1 MGNSTFSPAVQEA
14 CLSIKLW
21 QYIQKTKN
29 ISLFSFQITELNA
42 DVEKVKLDQNRL
54 NNELEFIITQ
64 QNELEEMLK
73 PLEES
78 VAKYPP
84 INYQQHTDT
93 ERENT

>member
-1 MGNSTFSPAVQEA
+1 M
-14 CLSIKLW
+14 
-21 QYIQKTKN
+21 
-29 ISLFSFQITELNA
+29 
-42 DVEKVKLDQNRL
+42 EKVKLDQNRL

-93 ERENT
+93 ERENTYVIYHYYDKFNT